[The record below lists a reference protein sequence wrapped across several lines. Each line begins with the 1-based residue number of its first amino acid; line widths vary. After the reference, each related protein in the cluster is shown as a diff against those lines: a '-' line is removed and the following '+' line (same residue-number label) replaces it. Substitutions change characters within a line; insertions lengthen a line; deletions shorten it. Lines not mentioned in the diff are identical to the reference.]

1 MKKLLALVSFVGLSG
16 LLLSVATAP
25 AHTLG
30 AAPLA
35 ARQEPR
41 GLAHLVAP
49 GDRTEIVYTID
60 TAGIKSPHGSLYVR
74 NDLMPS
80 FERLPLQVKR
90 ATLSALLPG
99 RLIHGHRLFY
109 YALLRDP
116 KSGRSVTVPKSG
128 ARAPSS
134 AWILGNSRIVRLG
147 AHR

>member
-30 AAPLA
+30 TAPLA

-41 GLAHLVAP
+41 GLAHFVAP

-80 FERLPLQVKR
+80 FERLPLQVTR
-90 ATLSALLPG
+90 ATLTALLPG
-99 RLIHGHRLFY
+99 RLIHVHRLFH
-109 YALLRDP
+109 YALLRLP
-116 KSGRSVTVPKSG
+116 MTALQVIVPRS
-128 ARAPSS
+128 
-134 AWILGNSRIVRLG
+134 
-147 AHR
+147 